1 MGTSR
6 LGRWGRSQALGLTPL
21 SQSHV
26 YPTAAAASGLGA
38 RTLLLSQMETR
49 ACVVLLWDS
58 PTLLWLFLT
67 LTSLGFW
74 TSDTRQNSCPT
85 PRAIWDGNWNPC
97 TKTQIRSRSNSK
109 KIENDAIK
117 DMTVFKHI
125 TFLVQ
130 MLFLNFFFFW
140 EGYNLKSLEAREQ
153 RSGNW
158 FRKPEKVK
166 IQSSNGENWR
176 LNPESW
182 KGEGTDNIGIS
193 RLEDKGGVN
202 DKEGHGQ
209 AVWEALN
216 PHCVSSLPLSH
227 TPIAFPGGS
236 LPRIIWRK

>member
-1 MGTSR
+1 MSIR
-6 LGRWGRSQALGLTPL
+6 LQLLPLGWEQGPSYCPRWKPGPVLYCSGILLHFSDYFWPWPVWGFELVTQDRTPA
-21 SQSHV
+21 
-26 YPTAAAASGLGA
+26 PP
-38 RTLLLSQMETR
+38 
-49 ACVVLLWDS
+49 LW
-58 PTLLWLFLT
+58 
-67 LTSLGFW
+67 
-74 TSDTRQNSCPT
+74 
-85 PRAIWDGNWNPC
+85 AIWDRNWNPC

-109 KIENDAIK
+109 KIENYVIK

-130 MLFLNFFFFW
+130 MLFLNFFFW

-176 LNPESW
+176 LNLESW

-193 RLEDKGGVN
+193 RLGDKGGVN

-216 PHCVSSLPLSH
+216 PHCVPSSAPLSH
-227 TPIAFPGGS
+227 THS
-236 LPRIIWRK
+236 LS